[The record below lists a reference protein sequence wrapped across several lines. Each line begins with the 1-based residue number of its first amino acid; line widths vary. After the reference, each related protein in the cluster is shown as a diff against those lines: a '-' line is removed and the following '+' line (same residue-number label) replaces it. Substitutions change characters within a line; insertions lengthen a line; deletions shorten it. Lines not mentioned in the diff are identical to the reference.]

1 MRPPNLTISDLGR
14 IEFSE
19 EMLKAAKLWKS
30 PKKLLRE
37 QLEVERLARKAK
49 RIKERERKQAEK
61 EAKKIEKSKVQDA
74 KKESKKSPARPDRL
88 RQSIKAP
95 DKCLP
100 YEKLAEHRPK
110 IKKSANGKITK
121 DRSITKKR
129 KSLNK
134 VAEVPNMP
142 PPPEPEEPAQILG
155 CVTFKSGDNIIRRS
169 PRKLPE
175 AAKTAVNQQ
184 TGVIPYAFAALLDNT
199 HGVIPAGLSEKHFLR

>member
-1 MRPPNLTISDLGR
+1 MSRPNLA
-14 IEFSE
+14 EN
-19 EMLKAAKLWKS
+19 AANTAQLDAPNGAKMAKKS
-30 PKKLLRE
+30 IPKSIKKLS
-37 QLEVERLARKAK
+37 KISAK
-49 RIKERERKQAEK
+49 IAEN
-61 EAKKIEKSKVQDA
+61 
-74 KKESKKSPARPDRL
+74 
-88 RQSIKAP
+88 
-95 DKCLP
+95 
-100 YEKLAEHRPK
+100 RPK

-134 VAEVPNMP
+134 VAEAPKMP

-184 TGVIPYAFAALLDNT
+184 TGVIPYAFAALLGNT